1 MTQSRVVQ
9 RRGERGEG
17 KGERGERNRWVSWRG
32 RVDTGKDR
40 WRPVGTGE
48 RQRGVSSLDCLRR

>member
-32 RVDTGKDR
+32 RVETGGDR
-40 WRPVGTGE
+40 CV